1 MQNVWALEEVDVRA
15 DGEED
20 ISHYF
25 HRQEGATSD
34 ILDVSVWKFT

>member
-1 MQNVWALEEVDVRA
+1 MQNVWALEDVDVRA

-25 HRQEGATSD
+25 HRQEGATERIRQIS
-34 ILDVSVWKFT
+34 